1 MNPSRP
7 RLLVVVAVAA
17 EAEAIAPAALGEI
30 VVAGIG
36 RTNAASATTEAL
48 LQRGPFTGV
57 LSLGIAGA
65 LPGSGLAIGEAVV
78 ATESVYF
85 EEGIETPA
93 GFLDSAGLGF
103 PLGPFPGNR
112 IPGDPAMGSR
122 LRDLGRVAPIAT
134 VATCS
139 GTDRLAAAVA
149 ARTGAVAEA
158 MEGAAVLH
166 AAARRGI
173 AAIEVRVVSNSTGD
187 RPRQRWDLPR
197 AFASLRSLG
206 EGLAAR
212 LVEA

>member
-1 MNPSRP
+1 MTGRGP

-17 EAEAIAPAALGEI
+17 EAEALAPAGLGEI

-36 RTNAASATTEAL
+36 RTNAAAATTEAL
-48 LQRGPFTGV
+48 LQRGPFDAAV
-57 LSLGIAGA
+57 SVGIAGA
-65 LPGSGLAIGEAVV
+65 LPGSDLAIGDAVI

-93 GFLDSAGLGF
+93 GFLDSIGLGF

-112 IPGDPAMGSR
+112 IPGDAAMRSR
-122 LRDLGRVAPIAT
+122 LQGLGRFAPIAT

-139 GTDRLAAAVA
+139 GTDRLAIEVA
-149 ARTGAVAEA
+149 SRTGAVAEA

-166 AAARRGI
+166 AAGRLGV
-173 AAIEVRVVSNSTGD
+173 AALEVRVVSNTTGD

-197 AFASLRSLG
+197 GLASLRAVGL
-206 EGLAAR
+206 GLASR
-212 LVEA
+212 LRSA